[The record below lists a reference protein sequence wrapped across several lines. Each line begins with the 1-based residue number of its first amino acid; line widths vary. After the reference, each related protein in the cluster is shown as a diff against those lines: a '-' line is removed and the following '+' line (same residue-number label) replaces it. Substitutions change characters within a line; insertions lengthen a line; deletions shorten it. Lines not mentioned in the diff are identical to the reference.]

1 MKLGDLRKIFEA
13 AQHMYCESGNDAAA
27 EALKEVSSLCDGRD
41 SMTVGAFAK
50 LVANLPRQSII

>member
-13 AQHMYCESGNDAAA
+13 AEGIYREAGNATAA

-41 SMTVGAFAK
+41 SMTVAAFAK
-50 LVANLPRQSII
+50 LVVTQRSTS